1 MRALV
6 HGQPAG
12 ESGERRAGLVGLHH
26 AVRVEGVVGAVHRT
40 EVQVLE
46 GDVPAE
52 AEAPAAPGAYFIQAL
67 KRSQLEV
74 FGLARTAW
82 ARSLSC

>member
-1 MRALV
+1 MVLMLLPNPPQLD
-6 HGQPAG
+6 H
-12 ESGERRAGLVGLHH
+12 
-26 AVRVEGVVGAVHRT
+26 HRT